1 MESRVLTWDPN
12 EYTLSHIDI
21 AKTRAAKQAKK
32 AEEGKEQ
39 EEGKEDEPKSE
50 DKKVEVDAIDVR
62 PIDTDVEQMAGKLA
76 ELADYLA
83 DTALLLPSYSELLS
97 ISSILTPVAQFY
109 GGTTEGYIE

>member
-1 MESRVLTWDPN
+1 MEELVAKKVKEMESRVLTWDPN

-76 ELADYLA
+76 ELADYLVCWYK
-83 DTALLLPSYSELLS
+83 LEFG
-97 ISSILTPVAQFY
+97 V
-109 GGTTEGYIE
+109 